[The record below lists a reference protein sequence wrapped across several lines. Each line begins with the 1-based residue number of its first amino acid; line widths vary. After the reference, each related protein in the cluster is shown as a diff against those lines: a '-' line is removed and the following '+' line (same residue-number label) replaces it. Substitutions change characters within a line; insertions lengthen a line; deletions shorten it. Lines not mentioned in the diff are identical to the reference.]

1 MVAEKCSAVACLAF
15 GTGKN
20 INTLDAIPIQKGT
33 WAETLKGFGLLRI
46 EKGRICFSTAWQHPE
61 KPAGGWIFMQG
72 SSPRND
78 WKEKP
83 SAVLFICFC
92 LYLRTCFVLNVVFF
106 SHLSFVV
113 TGCSVWSAIAAE
125 ILKKLQCRNLLNGKP
140 QCGQKSPT
148 KITIIW
154 TSWLANILFKP
165 YKNETNWIFCFFF
178 PSACLLAL
186 QPTLTASPLCRLSF
200 TLALPA
206 EYTQLKCTKQLRVAQ
221 RSTKL
226 WSTCCLMLTAVLETP
241 HESLLSR
248 QPLDGDMS
256 PWHFLDPADFHCC
269 FPVLSFFFV
278 LFPTVLSLIIWANN
292 LKNSPAAC

>member
-113 TGCSVWSAIAAE
+113 TGYSVRSAIAAE

-140 QCGQKSPT
+140 LDKKTPQRLQ
-148 KITIIW
+148 
-154 TSWLANILFKP
+154 LFGPAGWQISYSNLIKMKQIE
-165 YKNETNWIFCFFF
+165 YFAFFF

>member
-20 INTLDAIPIQKGT
+20 INTLDTIPIQKGT

-83 SAVLFICFC
+83 SAVLFIC

-113 TGCSVWSAIAAE
+113 TGYSVRSAIAAE

-140 QCGQKSPT
+140 QCGQKNPH
-148 KITIIW
+148 KDYNYLDQ
-154 TSWLANILFKP
+154 LAGKYPI
-165 YKNETNWIFCFFF
+165 
-178 PSACLLAL
+178 
-186 QPTLTASPLCRLSF
+186 QTL
-200 TLALPA
+200 
-206 EYTQLKCTKQLRVAQ
+206 
-221 RSTKL
+221 
-226 WSTCCLMLTAVLETP
+226 
-241 HESLLSR
+241 
-248 QPLDGDMS
+248 
-256 PWHFLDPADFHCC
+256 
-269 FPVLSFFFV
+269 
-278 LFPTVLSLIIWANN
+278 
-292 LKNSPAAC
+292 

>member
-83 SAVLFICFC
+83 SAVLFIC

-140 QCGQKSPT
+140 LDKKTPQRLQ
-148 KITIIW
+148 
-154 TSWLANILFKP
+154 LFGPAGWQISYSNLIKMKQIE
-165 YKNETNWIFCFFF
+165 YFAFFF
-178 PSACLLAL
+178 PFC
-186 QPTLTASPLCRLSF
+186 
-200 TLALPA
+200 
-206 EYTQLKCTKQLRVAQ
+206 V
-221 RSTKL
+221 
-226 WSTCCLMLTAVLETP
+226 STCIAAYPDCITSVQIIFYIGSASRIYTVEMHKAITCCPTQHQVVVN
-241 HESLLSR
+241 LLLNAYRCSWDTTR
-248 QPLDGDMS
+248 VS
-256 PWHFLDPADFHCC
+256 A
-269 FPVLSFFFV
+269 
-278 LFPTVLSLIIWANN
+278 
-292 LKNSPAAC
+292 

>member
-61 KPAGGWIFMQG
+61 KPAGGWIFMEG

-83 SAVLFICFC
+83 SAVLFIC

-113 TGCSVWSAIAAE
+113 TGCSVRSAIAAE

-140 QCGQKSPT
+140 LDKKTPQRLQLFGPAGWQISYSNLIKMKQIEYFAFFSLLRVYLHCSLPWLHHLCADYLLHWLCQQNIHSWNAQSNYVLPNAAPSCGQ
-148 KITIIW
+148 
-154 TSWLANILFKP
+154 
-165 YKNETNWIFCFFF
+165 
-178 PSACLLAL
+178 
-186 QPTLTASPLCRLSF
+186 
-200 TLALPA
+200 
-206 EYTQLKCTKQLRVAQ
+206 
-221 RSTKL
+221 
-226 WSTCCLMLTAVLETP
+226 
-241 HESLLSR
+241 
-248 QPLDGDMS
+248 
-256 PWHFLDPADFHCC
+256 
-269 FPVLSFFFV
+269 
-278 LFPTVLSLIIWANN
+278 
-292 LKNSPAAC
+292 PAA